1 MNGQVTDR
9 SHISSMMGF
18 LNFLSVKY
26 FRLEIMEVHIFCDMA
41 LSDVALK
48 ILGDFYLNMTIL
60 SIC

>member
-1 MNGQVTDR
+1 
-9 SHISSMMGF
+9 MMGF

-26 FRLEIMEVHIFCDMA
+26 FRSEIMEVHIFCDMA

-60 SIC
+60 SIF